1 MVRIPAPSSG
11 QGTSFSLPKVR
22 NFTLPVPSVQ
32 LVIAGVAFIEEVLAM
47 KVLILTLA
55 ALTLGALPS
64 YSAEPDQVRQ
74 LLRTNKCTNCDL
86 READLRRLDLKNA
99 DLSGSDLTRANLSGA
114 DLSGANLAD
123 TDLRGVNF
131 RNANLRYANLRGADV
146 RGADFTGAILTGT
159 ELEDAIRTNG
169 FIDIPGRATLRQ
181 LPPPVRPIRRFP
193 LPR

>member
-1 MVRIPAPSSG
+1 
-11 QGTSFSLPKVR
+11 
-22 NFTLPVPSVQ
+22 
-32 LVIAGVAFIEEVLAM
+32 M
-47 KVLILTLA
+47 KVPILTLA
-55 ALTLGALPS
+55 LVTLMAPPGT
-64 YSAEPDQVRQ
+64 SAEPEQVRQ

-86 READLRRLDLKNA
+86 RSADLRRLELRNA
-99 DLSGSDLTRANLSGA
+99 DLTGADLTRANLSGA

-131 RNANLRYANLRGADV
+131 RNANLRYANLQGADV

-159 ELEDAIRTNG
+159 ELENAIRPRG

-181 LPPPVRPIRRFP
+181 LPPPAQPVRRYP